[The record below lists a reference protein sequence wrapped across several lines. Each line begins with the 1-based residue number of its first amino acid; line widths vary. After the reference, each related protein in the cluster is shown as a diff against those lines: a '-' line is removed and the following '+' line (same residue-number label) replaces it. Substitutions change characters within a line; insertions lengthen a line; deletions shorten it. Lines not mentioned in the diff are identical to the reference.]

1 MTKPMRTAPSDPHL
15 DGLIDRFLDGDIAGP
30 DREALEQLLLASPQA
45 RSRFWSLAGTHTAL
59 GRWGREHWGRLAA
72 AAEPASMPRIRR
84 RRWPALTAAVIVP
97 VCLTLLIWSGWRSP
111 DQMAGQPPRS
121 EPVIH
126 TTAIPI
132 SESDAIATIAAAVE
146 TVWADPTVELMLQR
160 GSLPSGPIQL
170 HAGRVELLFRS
181 GGTAVV
187 EGPAIFEPISGDT
200 LRMQL
205 GSVRCRCPELGSEL
219 RVETPRG
226 TVTDLGTEFV
236 AAIATDEVLRV
247 GVIEGQVRL
256 DLANAT
262 RLIAA
267 GEALT
272 VNQYGQ
278 ASADIAFFEDF
289 GNRASLTPF
298 DEDAFVNGTNL
309 LDDPSFETEP
319 DAAAAPS
326 GADAPASRK
335 SLLQLG
341 PWFATPGH
349 VESVSVPTASG
360 RSAVRVSAKGNP
372 FWPLLVQRLKTGDIS
387 GRTVMASVKATQPS
401 DDPLSGAQRPIVKI
415 AFVDALGREF
425 AQAGRHFLKASG
437 PDDRFAEGR
446 IAAIAPEGTCGVNYT
461 ILLNAC
467 GLPNG
472 SVVMD
477 DARLVIPGLSP

>member
-1 MTKPMRTAPSDPHL
+1 MTKQMRNGPSDPHL
-15 DGLIDRFLDGDIAGP
+15 DGLIDRFLDGDLIGA

-45 RSRFWSLAGTHTAL
+45 RSRFWSLAGTHAAL

-72 AAEPASMPRIRR
+72 AAEPASPSQIRR
-84 RRWPALTAAVIVP
+84 LRWPALAAAVIVP
-97 VCLTLLIWSGWRSP
+97 VCLALLTWSGWPLPNQRV
-111 DQMAGQPPRS
+111 GQPPRS
-121 EPVIH
+121 EPFIQ
-126 TTAIPI
+126 TKTMPI

-160 GSLPSGPIQL
+160 GSLPLGPIHL

-181 GGTAVV
+181 GGTAVI

-236 AAIATDEVLRV
+236 AAVAADEVLRV

-256 DLANAT
+256 DLAGAT
-262 RLIAA
+262 RVIAA
-267 GEALT
+267 GEALS
-272 VNQYGQ
+272 VNQKGQ
-278 ASADIAFFEDF
+278 AVADVGFFEHYAT
-289 GNRASLTPF
+289 RAVLTPF
-298 DEDAFVNGTNL
+298 DEDAFRSGDNL
-309 LDDPSFETEP
+309 LEDPSFETPP
-319 DAAAAPS
+319 DADAARRGIAAPPS
-326 GADAPASRK
+326 PRK
-335 SLLQLG
+335 PLQLG
-341 PWFATPGH
+341 PWSATPGH
-349 VESVSVPTASG
+349 VEGVSAPIASG
-360 RSAVRVSAKGNP
+360 QKAVRVSAKGSP
-372 FWPLLVQRLKTGDIS
+372 FWPLLVQRVSTGDIS
-387 GRTVMASVKATQPS
+387 GRIVMASVKATQPS

-425 AQAGRHFLKASG
+425 ASAGRHFMKVSG
-437 PDDRFAEGR
+437 PDDQFAEGR

-467 GLPNG
+467 GQPTG

-477 DARLVIPGLSP
+477 DARLVIPGLTH